1 MNKKTILLMCT
12 FWCVHICF
20 GETNIFERAKNLFA
34 PEVISNPNIYI
45 DTRTGEYRAF
55 LSDISR
61 ITDAR
66 SSNEA
71 VNTLNYIVSSITSLV
86 VNVSTNEVRQGPEL
100 SFLENRGEV
109 LNAIMMYLRKQSA
122 NTNICLDITRYL
134 GRIKRTPFPEDL
146 AHTRRSDTYWYPD
159 PEKMA
164 KKKAEIEAW
173 WRKRDHQYRVYCDNR
188 SVDYYRQEL
197 LRGCGETLP
206 HCQKIMSP
214 EAFVAFTNEM
224 VKASNATLE
233 EQKLLFR
240 RLNHD

>member
-1 MNKKTILLMCT
+1 MNKRMTLLIRTI
-12 FWCVHICF
+12 WCMHICF
-20 GETNIFERAKNLFA
+20 GETNIFERAKVLFS

-55 LSDISR
+55 LSDISG
-61 ITDAR
+61 ITDDK
-66 SSNEA
+66 SSGEI
-71 VNTLNYIVSSITSLV
+71 VKTLNYIVSSITSLV

-100 SFLENRGEV
+100 SFLKSRGRV
-109 LNAIMMYLRKQSA
+109 LDTIMMYLRNQSA
-122 NTNICLDITRYL
+122 NTNVCLNITRYL
-134 GRIKRTPFPEDL
+134 GGVKRTPFPEDL

-164 KKKAEIEAW
+164 KMKAEIEAW
-173 WRKRDHQYRVYCDNR
+173 WRERNHQYRVYCDNS
-188 SVDYYRQEL
+188 SVDNYRQEL

-206 HCQKIMSP
+206 HCQEIMSP

>member
-1 MNKKTILLMCT
+1 MNKQVLFLGCAIGCATSCYS
-12 FWCVHICF
+12 
-20 GETNIFERAKNLFA
+20 EATNMMERAQSLYT
-34 PEVISNPNIYI
+34 PEIVANPQINMQ
-45 DTRTGEYRAF
+45 GNEYQQF
-55 LSDISR
+55 VCDLSYFVRSATQDEIIALESYLVST
-61 ITDAR
+61 IT
-66 SSNEA
+66 
-71 VNTLNYIVSSITSLV
+71 TLV
-86 VNVSTNEVRQGPEL
+86 VQVSTNEVRQGVDLCYIEW
-100 SFLENRGEV
+100 RGES
-109 LNAIMMYLRKQSA
+109 LWDIMIPFRNQDI

-173 WRKRDHQYRVYCDNR
+173 WRKRNHQYRVYCDNS
-188 SVDYYRQEL
+188 SVDNYRQEL

-206 HCQKIMSP
+206 HCQEIMSP